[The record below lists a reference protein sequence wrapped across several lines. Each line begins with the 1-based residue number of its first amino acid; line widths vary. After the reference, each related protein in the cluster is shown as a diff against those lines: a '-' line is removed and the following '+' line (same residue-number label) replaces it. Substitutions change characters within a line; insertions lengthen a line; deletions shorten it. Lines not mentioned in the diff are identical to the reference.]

1 MPRQKEAPASRCYF
15 GESTA
20 MRAHVSGLAPNP
32 HITTVACETHEPH
45 TGFTFP
51 VTLDA
56 VPYKAKPK
64 GELGKITN
72 RLKQRGHVIANCA
85 EFCEAVK
92 RGQTFMCG
100 CFEPTDPEKGGW
112 GKFLGQRIMA
122 LDFDNTAPDGR
133 PLQEGEPGYI
143 DHTEALERCI
153 VKGIPTICKYF
164 TMSADASEGICKFRI
179 VIDGGKVETSE
190 AKMKE
195 RISTLLKLFPE
206 ADKQCKN
213 LTRIFLGS
221 NGEVHECWTID
232 GLRDPK
238 PDAKGGVA

>member
-1 MPRQKEAPASRCYF
+1 MPRQKETLEVSQKLWRVSDP
-15 GESTA
+15 
-20 MRAHVSGLAPNP
+20 RANDFGLAPTPNNSTDA
-32 HITTVACETHEPH
+32 HDAHEPH

-56 VPYKAKPK
+56 VPYKTKPK
-64 GELGKITN
+64 DELAKITN
-72 RLKQRGHVIANCA
+72 RLKQSGHVIINCA
-85 EFCEAVK
+85 EFCEAVR

-100 CFEPTDPEKGGW
+100 CFEPIDPKKGGF

-153 VKGIPTICKYF
+153 AKGIPIICKYL
-164 TMSADASEGICKFRI
+164 TMSADASKGICKFRI

-190 AKMKE
+190 AKMTE
-195 RISTLLKLFPE
+195 RIATLLKLFPE

-213 LTRIFLGS
+213 PNRIFLGS